1 MMYASWDMD
10 CNRQIFLSFWD
21 IFCSFTPSHSPHLTI
36 KKIEKNKKKRK
47 KSPIDIILLHVCTI
61 NEDYMMHG
69 SWDKRCNR
77 QEIFGRFLALLPL
90 PLTIQN
96 MKILKKWKKHF
107 DILSFYTCVPKMT
120 IIWCMVPEI
129 WSVTD
134 IIFCQFGPFFPFH
147 TLTIWIIKILKN
159 SHKRNKHTWAYN
171 FTLVC
176 QKLWSYAIL
185 FRRHGT

>member
-77 QEIFGRFLALLPL
+77 QEIFGRFFALLPL

-96 MKILKKWKKHF
+96 MKILKKMEKALRYIIILHMCSKNDDHMIYGSWDMECYRHNFLSVWAIFSLSHLNDMDNQNFEKQPQKKQTHLG
-107 DILSFYTCVPKMT
+107 I
-120 IIWCMVPEI
+120 
-129 WSVTD
+129 
-134 IIFCQFGPFFPFH
+134 
-147 TLTIWIIKILKN
+147 
-159 SHKRNKHTWAYN
+159 
-171 FTLVC
+171 
-176 QKLWSYAIL
+176 
-185 FRRHGT
+185 

>member
-77 QEIFGRFLALLPL
+77 QEIFGRFFALLPL

-96 MKILKKWKKHF
+96 MKILKKWIYYHF
-107 DILSFYTCVPKMT
+107 THVF
-120 IIWCMVPEI
+120 
-129 WSVTD
+129 
-134 IIFCQFGPFFPFH
+134 
-147 TLTIWIIKILKN
+147 
-159 SHKRNKHTWAYN
+159 
-171 FTLVC
+171 
-176 QKLWSYAIL
+176 QKWRSYDVWFL
-185 FRRHGT
+185 RYGVLQT

>member
-1 MMYASWDMD
+1 MQQTDLFV
-10 CNRQIFLSFWD
+10 ILGHFLLFYTLSL
-21 IFCSFTPSHSPHLTI
+21 SPPNNQENW
-36 KKIEKNKKKRK
+36 KKKKEKRK

-77 QEIFGRFLALLPL
+77 QEIFGRFFALLPL

-171 FTLVC
+171 FTLVY